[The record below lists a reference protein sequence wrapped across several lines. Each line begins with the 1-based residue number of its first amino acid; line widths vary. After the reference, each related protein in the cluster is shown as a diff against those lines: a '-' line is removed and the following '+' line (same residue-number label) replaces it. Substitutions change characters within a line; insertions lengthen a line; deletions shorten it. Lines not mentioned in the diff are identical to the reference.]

1 MDYSTRYEQR
11 KKRRLNRLLNVAI
24 GVVAILIIYFAIQL
38 FFSSGSEEA
47 IADHDQEEQQEEHN
61 EENTEQLIE
70 ENTDI
75 DSAQDETSKNEIEN
89 EELREEDEEEDEE
102 EGFND
107 EVRPGDWQPIGTVQ
121 SEPFELESQHFSKDH
136 VNWKEM
142 THAIQ
147 YATGLDDDITIWR
160 IENGGNPQS
169 AVGTVSGR
177 DNKHTPYRVRIE
189 WVPERGWKPVEVIQ
203 LSENPY
209 LR

>member
-47 IADHDQEEQQEEHN
+47 IVDHDQEEQQEEHN

-89 EELREEDEEEDEE
+89 EELREEEEEES
-102 EGFND
+102 FND